1 VLGNLAAIGAAQRVE
16 HYEIAAYG
24 TARTFAERLG
34 NQEAGGLLRKT
45 LEEEKEADEKLSEIS
60 GQLLEAIGEAETE
73 PAAEE
78 VPSSGKRG
86 ARFFAAAPMV
96 SCRFQCQPCSPL
108 DILGEH
114 S

>member
-1 VLGNLAAIGAAQRVE
+1 LAAIGAAQRVE

-96 SCRFQCQPCSPL
+96 SCRFQCPPL
-108 DILGEH
+108 L
-114 S
+114 SS